1 MNMRTLLAALVG
13 SLTCAC
19 LNATRAETI
28 DAERVAVASSDSSER
43 VFFHA
48 DVVPL
53 LTRLGCNGGGCH
65 GKASGQN
72 GFRLSLLGF
81 EPDVDYHAMVTE
93 ARGRRI
99 FPAAPDRS
107 LLLLKATAQ
116 LPHGGGK
123 RLEEASEDYRILRDW
138 IAQGAT
144 AAAPSDPRVR
154 SIEFTTPE
162 FPSDP
167 PQVIPLAVRAH
178 FDGRDPRDVTRQAV
192 YQSNEPE
199 IATVD
204 ARGVVRLSGRPGVFV
219 VSARYGEAM
228 QNWSAVVPYVTDA
241 AEVARVQHELDC
253 VEEQLQASTGQRS
266 AVDRSLLR
274 QWRKLRVVP
283 SGLADDGVFL
293 RRVSIDVCGTLPTSE
308 ELQAFITD
316 SDPHKHRKLVDR
328 LLERPEYAS
337 YFAVKWADIL
347 QNRGAGYS
355 TSQQRAGTTLFAG
368 WIRDSFA
375 ENKPYDQFV
384 RELLTATGSQR
395 ENPPTVWY
403 RSLRKPPEFVE
414 SVSQAFLGFRMQCAQ
429 CHHHPFEK
437 WSQNDYYS
445 FAAFFSQV
453 GRRPTATKVSD
464 TIFHRR
470 GTASAVNKKTK
481 QAVKPAALITG
492 PMEIP
497 PDDDPRIALAE
508 WMSNRANPFFA
519 RTLVNR
525 YWKHFF
531 NRGIVEPEDDMRETN
546 PPSNPELLTA
556 LAERFIESG
565 YDLKALIRDMTR
577 SQTYQLSAVPNNYNK
592 ADRQNYSRYYAKR
605 LPAEVLFDSLNE
617 VTRTSGNFGGL
628 PVGTRAISLPD
639 NSFNAGSYFLTVFG
653 RPDSSSACECER
665 TQEASLAQALH
676 LLNAKDIQEKL
687 ASANGAAA
695 KLAADPRPEE
705 EKIREIYLTA
715 YSRLPDDSELGLAK
729 AHISKARNGTDGK
742 PMDPVAAKR
751 QGYEDIVWAILN
763 TKEFLFNH

>member
-1 MNMRTLLAALVG
+1 M
-13 SLTCAC
+13 
-19 LNATRAETI
+19 
-28 DAERVAVASSDSSER
+28 
-43 VFFHA
+43 
-48 DVVPL
+48 
-53 LTRLGCNGGGCH
+53 
-65 GKASGQN
+65 
-72 GFRLSLLGF
+72 
-81 EPDVDYHAMVTE
+81 
-93 ARGRRI
+93 
-99 FPAAPDRS
+99 
-107 LLLLKATAQ
+107 
-116 LPHGGGK
+116 
-123 RLEEASEDYRILRDW
+123 
-138 IAQGAT
+138 
-144 AAAPSDPRVR
+144 
-154 SIEFTTPE
+154 
-162 FPSDP
+162 
-167 PQVIPLAVRAH
+167 
-178 FDGRDPRDVTRQAV
+178 
-192 YQSNEPE
+192 
-199 IATVD
+199 
-204 ARGVVRLSGRPGVFV
+204 
-219 VSARYGEAM
+219 
-228 QNWSAVVPYVTDA
+228 
-241 AEVARVQHELDC
+241 
-253 VEEQLQASTGQRS
+253 
-266 AVDRSLLR
+266 
-274 QWRKLRVVP
+274 
-283 SGLADDGVFL
+283 
-293 RRVSIDVCGTLPTSE
+293 
-308 ELQAFITD
+308 
-316 SDPHKHRKLVDR
+316 
-328 LLERPEYAS
+328 
-337 YFAVKWADIL
+337 
-347 QNRGAGYS
+347 
-355 TSQQRAGTTLFAG
+355 
-368 WIRDSFA
+368 
-375 ENKPYDQFV
+375 
-384 RELLTATGSQR
+384 
-395 ENPPTVWY
+395 
-403 RSLRKPPEFVE
+403 
-414 SVSQAFLGFRMQCAQ
+414 
-429 CHHHPFEK
+429 
-437 WSQNDYYS
+437 
-445 FAAFFSQV
+445 
-453 GRRPTATKVSD
+453 
-464 TIFHRR
+464 
-470 GTASAVNKKTK
+470 NKKTK

-628 PVGTRAISLPD
+628 PAGTRAISLPD

-705 EKIREIYLTA
+705 EKIREVYLTS

-729 AHISKARNGTDGK
+729 AHIAKARNGTDGK